1 MFDIT
6 EDINLNLCI
15 FGFQDESHNNID
27 ENKMRIYYPL
37 GTKNI
42 RYKTRERI
50 TSSIMGFQAVNGQSV
65 AYFPKRS
72 VTYYF
77 LQFLLRV
84 RIANT
89 DNPHTVT
96 KIIAIINDNY
106 HSEESVLEELKRRN
120 QKEHLNEFVENY
132 ISYMKITKD
141 KKPTHK
147 QIERKLNSYKKKIN
161 VKNKV
166 TIRNMR
172 AMRLASLI
180 NSDKELKNSLKE
192 IIPIIMILDNCKIH
206 KSHITLGV
214 SKSLNI
220 DLRFLPK
227 YSPQFNPIEQVWRSI
242 KREISYH
249 IIKTKKQLQKT
260 IYKAYMNIINN
271 KSYFKNWL
279 EKYTKHKYQI

>member
-1 MFDIT
+1 
-6 EDINLNLCI
+6 
-15 FGFQDESHNNID
+15 
-27 ENKMRIYYPL
+27 MRIYYPL
-37 GTKNI
+37 GTKNT

-72 VTYYF
+72 VIYYF
-77 LQFLLRV
+77 IHFILRV

-89 DNPHTVT
+89 DNPHIVT
-96 KIIAIINDNY
+96 KIIKIINDNY
-106 HSEESVLEELKRRN
+106 HSEECVVEELKRRN
-120 QKEHLNEFVENY
+120 QKEHLNKFVENY
-132 ISYMKITKD
+132 ISYMKITRGKE
-141 KKPTHK
+141 PTSK

-161 VKNKV
+161 IKNKL

-172 AMRLASLI
+172 AMRLAGLI

-192 IIPIIMILDNCKIH
+192 IKPIIMILDNCKIH
-206 KSHITLGV
+206 SSKITLGV

-249 IIKTKKQLQKT
+249 IIKTKKQLQKI
-260 IYKAYMNIINN
+260 IYKEYMNIVNN

>member
-1 MFDIT
+1 
-6 EDINLNLCI
+6 
-15 FGFQDESHNNID
+15 
-27 ENKMRIYYPL
+27 MRIYYPL

-50 TSSIMGFQAVNGQSV
+50 TSSIMGYQAVNGQSV

-77 LQFLLRV
+77 LHFLLRV

-89 DNPHTVT
+89 DNPHIVT
-96 KIIAIINDNY
+96 KIINIINDTY
-106 HSEESVLEELKRRN
+106 HSEEAVIGELKIRN
-120 QKEHLNEFVENY
+120 QTEHLNEFVENY
-132 ISYMKITKD
+132 IEFMKITKG
-141 KKPTHK
+141 KEPTTK
-147 QIERKLNSYKKKIN
+147 QIERKLKSYKKTIN

-172 AMRLASLI
+172 AMRLAGMI
-180 NSDKELKNSLKE
+180 NSDKELITSLKE
-192 IIPIIMILDNCKIH
+192 IMPIIMILDNCKIH
-206 KSHITLGV
+206 SANITLEV

-260 IYKAYMNIINN
+260 IYNAYMNIVNN
-271 KSYFKNWL
+271 KSYFKKWL